1 MDTAFFIAS
10 KLIGALLRPDTW
22 IIIALAIVMLALL
35 TQRRRLALWVSG
47 LTLVALT
54 TLAILPMGNLLLQPI
69 ERSYPANPPL
79 SQVDGIIV
87 LGGGEDARASAY
99 WGQMQFNEGG
109 DRFAAG
115 ISLARRF
122 PDAQLLFTGGSGALR
137 DIAGAAVS
145 EASIAEQF
153 FLDRGIDPNRLILEG
168 RSRNTAENARLS
180 LALTNPGANETWV
193 LVTSAFHM
201 PRAMR
206 SFEAAG
212 WSGLV
217 AWPVDYRTSEFSDD
231 IGWNLT
237 GHLQVLHTAI
247 REQVGQL
254 AYRLTGR

>member
-1 MDTAFFIAS
+1 MDTIFFIAS

-22 IIIALAIVMLALL
+22 IIIVLAIVFLALM
-35 TQRRRLALWVSG
+35 TGRRR
-47 LTLVALT
+47 VALMLSGT
-54 TLAILPMGNLLLQPI
+54 LLVVIVTLAVLPLGNLLLQPI
-69 ERSYPANPPL
+69 ERSHPANPSL
-79 SQVDGIIV
+79 GQVDGIIV
-87 LGGGEDARASAY
+87 LGGGENVRSSVY

-115 ISLARRF
+115 LALARQF
-122 PDAQLLFTGGSGALR
+122 PDAKLLYAGGSGALR
-137 DIAGAAVS
+137 DLGGEPVS
-145 EASIAEQF
+145 EASIAERF
-153 FLDRGIDPNRLILEG
+153 FLDQGIEPDRLLLEG

-180 LALTNPGANETWV
+180 LTLANPGNDDVWV

-212 WSGLV
+212 WTQLI
-217 AWPVDYRTSEFSDD
+217 AWPVDYRTSRFVDD
-231 IGWNLT
+231 IGWNLAQN
-237 GHLQVLHTAI
+237 LQILITAI